1 MSVILGGLIALKDQ
15 RRKDKKK
22 WKEKEPCFATDF
34 ENDVA
39 AIQHQ
44 NGDQYISS
52 EDHWNTL
59 SKTSS

>member
-22 WKEKEPCFATDF
+22 GKEKEPCFATDF

-44 NGDQYISS
+44 NGDQYIS
-52 EDHWNTL
+52 N
-59 SKTSS
+59 